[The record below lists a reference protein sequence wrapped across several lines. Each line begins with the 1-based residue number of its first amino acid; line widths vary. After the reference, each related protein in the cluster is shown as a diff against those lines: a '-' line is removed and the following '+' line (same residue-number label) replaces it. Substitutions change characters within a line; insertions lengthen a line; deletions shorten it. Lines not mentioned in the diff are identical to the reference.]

1 MTAKESWLSLP
12 PNSGF
17 SLDNIPFGIFST
29 PHTPLRAATRLGDYL
44 IDLAA
49 VQRHGLLRGL
59 SLPEDIFARP
69 HLNAF
74 ISLNKSVSR
83 AVRQRLI
90 ALFSAGE
97 EVIANDPALQKQL
110 LHKVS
115 ACQLSMPVAVGD
127 YTDFYS
133 SLEHAS
139 NVGSIFRDP
148 KNPLLPNWRHLPVGY
163 HGRASSIVPSGTPIR
178 RPRGQVKPATSEKP
192 LYAPSRQMDFEL
204 ELAFVTRQENPL
216 GTPIPIA
223 EAEDYIFG
231 FLLFNDWSARDI
243 QAWEYV
249 PLGPFLGKNFA
260 SSLAPWLVT
269 LEALDPFRIPPP
281 VQNPAVLPYLQCETC
296 SNFDIDLTVSLK
308 TKGGAPQCITRTN
321 AKYLYW
327 TPQQQL
333 AHHTVNGCN
342 VRVGDLYASGTI
354 SGPTRDSYG
363 SMLEL
368 TWRGA
373 HPLQLPDGTA
383 RSFLHDG
390 DCVIMG
396 GQAKKGACRVDFGT
410 VEGTITPAQPEN

>member
-12 PNSGF
+12 PGSGF

-29 PHTPLRAATRLGDYL
+29 PRTPLRAATRLGDYVV
-44 IDLAA
+44 DLAA

-59 SLPEDIFARP
+59 SLPEDIFAHP
-69 HLNAF
+69 YLNPF

-97 EVIANDPALQKQL
+97 EVIAKDPALQKQL
-110 LHKVS
+110 LHKVG
-115 ACQLSMPVAVGD
+115 ACQLSMPIAVGD

-163 HGRASSIVPSGTPIR
+163 HGRASSIVPSGTPIQ
-178 RPRGQVKPATSEKP
+178 RPWGQIKPTTSEKP
-192 LYAPSRQMDFEL
+192 LYAPSQQMDFEL

-223 EAEDYIFG
+223 EAADYIFG

-269 LEALDPFRIPPP
+269 LEALEPFKTPPP
-281 VQNPAVLPYLQCETC
+281 MQNPTVLPYLQCKAC
-296 SNFDIDLTVSLK
+296 SNFDIDLTVSL
-308 TKGGAPQCITRTN
+308 TTARGTEQLITQTN

-354 SGPTRDSYG
+354 SGPTQDSYG

-368 TWRGA
+368 TWRGER
-373 HPLQLPDGTA
+373 PLQLPDGTT

-390 DCVIMG
+390 DCVSMG
-396 GQAKKGACRVDFGT
+396 GQAKKDARCVDFGT
-410 VEGTITPAQPEN
+410 VEGTITPAQPKN